1 MATILSVSGSPSA
14 TSRTARLLRH
24 LDDRL
29 VAQGHEVTPVEVR
42 ALPAEA
48 LLGAD
53 FGHPAII
60 ETAALFA
67 RADGVVI
74 GTPVY
79 KAAYS
84 GLLKALL
91 DLLPQ
96 YGLAGKV
103 VLPLATGGTTAHV
116 LAIDYALRPV
126 LSSMGAAHVVPGWFT
141 LDKDITVHQDGA
153 LTVAPGACEALEGVV
168 DQFSAALGGRPAD
181 WIATGG
187 APRPAPRPR
196 ALDPVR

>member
-1 MATILSVSGSPSA
+1 MATVLSLSGSPSA
-14 TSRTARLLRH
+14 SSRTGKLLRH
-24 LDDRL
+24 LDTL
-29 VAQGHEVTPVEVR
+29 LAAQGHEVIPLDVR
-42 ALPAEA
+42 TVPAEA

-53 FGHPAII
+53 FRHPAIV
-60 ETAALFA
+60 EATELFA

-84 GLLKALL
+84 GVLKALL

-96 YGLAGKV
+96 YALAGKT

-126 LSSMGAAHVVPGWFT
+126 LSSMGAGHIVQGWFT
-141 LDKDITVHQDGA
+141 LDKDLTAHEDGT
-153 LTVAPGACEALEGVV
+153 LTVAPAAGEALTQVL
-168 DQFSAALGGRPAD
+168 DQFVSALGRTPLLAAAG
-181 WIATGG
+181 
-187 APRPAPRPR
+187 
-196 ALDPVR
+196 